1 MASAILLK
9 ELNCYRKQLNAFV
22 LVGATDSQFPSRQG
36 KGIGMV
42 IWSNGMKQSFSL
54 ALIAAFILIM
64 PCVAQAGVL
73 ENMDLDDYQYET
85 YGPGGIPLSSG
96 TIYAES
102 VQSDFCVE
110 GCQLKLLKT
119 GQTMFMQPDDHIVI
133 SDGVMKRKEE

>member
-1 MASAILLK
+1 MFDMEKLK
-9 ELNCYRKQLNAFV
+9 RW
-22 LVGATDSQFPSRQG
+22 T
-36 KGIGMV
+36 
-42 IWSNGMKQSFSL
+42 WMKQRVFPVL
-54 ALIAAFILIM
+54 LTALILI
-64 PCVAQAGVL
+64 PGVVQAGVL